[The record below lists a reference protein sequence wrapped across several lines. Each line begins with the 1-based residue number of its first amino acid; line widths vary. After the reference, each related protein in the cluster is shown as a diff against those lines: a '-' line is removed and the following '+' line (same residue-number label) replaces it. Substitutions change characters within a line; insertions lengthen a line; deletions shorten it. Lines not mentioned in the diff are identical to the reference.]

1 MLELE
6 SDDYYSSK
14 SAVTI
19 FTVRHIKHPKELCEN
34 TGNAWICWELQL
46 VKWKKKKKEAKQNIE
61 FETPERGLFVNTYFN
76 TCKCYTKKEAKMH
89 LMILK
94 LTLLLQED

>member
-1 MLELE
+1 MTITPQNLQSQYLPWDT
-6 SDDYYSSK
+6 SNTQKNCVKIQGTPGSAGSYSLWS
-14 SAVTI
+14 
-19 FTVRHIKHPKELCEN
+19 E
-34 TGNAWICWELQL
+34 
-46 VKWKKKKKEAKQNIE
+46 KKKKKEAKQNIE

>member
-1 MLELE
+1 MWKYRERLDLLG
-6 SDDYYSSK
+6 
-14 SAVTI
+14 VTA
-19 FTVRHIKHPKELCEN
+19 CEV
-34 TGNAWICWELQL
+34 E
-46 VKWKKKKKEAKQNIE
+46 KKKKEAKQNIE
-61 FETPERGLFVNTYFN
+61 FETPERGLFVDTYFN